1 LAGEAAVATR
11 TYDVV
16 IVGGGVMG
24 SAVAY
29 FLRAEGFAGRVLV
42 LERDLTYRHASS
54 GLSVG
59 GIRQQYGTAINIQ
72 LSRASL
78 SFYERFPEQ
87 MEVRGDRPDIAFRQ
101 RGYLF
106 LGDAA
111 RWPIMQRWHRVQRE
125 HGVEAVLL
133 APEEARALVPDLSL
147 DGIHGA
153 SFGWRDGTLDP
164 GSVLQGFV
172 RKARDLGAEYLE
184 DEVIGIGIAHGR
196 VTGVATRRSGVIA
209 SPIVVNAAGPRA
221 GALARLAGL
230 TLPVEPVRRQVY
242 VFEPERALPYDLP
255 LVIDVTGIYFRQE
268 PGGRVLTGRSFPD
281 DPHTFD
287 FTWDRDR
294 FFTGIWPD
302 LARRMP
308 CFHQLRLERG
318 WAGLYDMNVVDQNA
332 ILGAHP
338 EVAGLFCIAGFSGHG
353 FQQAPAAGR
362 GVAELIRAG
371 RFLTLDLSP
380 LTPARFTRGALLLE
394 EAVI

>member
-1 LAGEAAVATR
+1 VTTR
-11 TYDVV
+11 TSDVV

-29 FLRAEGFAGRVLV
+29 FLRADGFAGRVLV
-42 LERDLTYRHASS
+42 IERDLSYRRASS

-78 SFYERFPEQ
+78 AFYERFSEQ
-87 MEVRGDRPDIAFRQ
+87 MEVLGDRPDIAFRQ

-106 LGDAA
+106 LVDAA
-111 RWPIMQRWHRVQRE
+111 HWPIMQRWHRVQRE
-125 HGVEAVLL
+125 HGVEVALL
-133 APEEARALVPDLSL
+133 APEEARAFVPDLSL

-172 RKARDLGAEYLE
+172 RKARHLGAEYLE
-184 DEVIGIGIAHGR
+184 DEVTDIGIVDGR
-196 VTGVATRRSGVIA
+196 VTGVATRRSGIIA
-209 SPIVVNAAGPRA
+209 SSLVVNAAGPGA
-221 GALARLAGL
+221 GAVARLAGVR
-230 TLPVEPVRRQVY
+230 LPVEPVRRQVY

-255 LVIDVTGIYFRQE
+255 LIIDVTGIYFRHE
-268 PGGRVLTGRSFPD
+268 PGGRVLTGRSFAD
-281 DPHTFD
+281 DPHAFD

-308 CFHQLRLERG
+308 CFHRLRLERG
-318 WAGLYDMNVVDQNA
+318 WAGLYDMNVVDHNA

-338 EVAGLFCIAGFSGHG
+338 EVGGLYCIAGFSGHG

-380 LTPARFTRGALLLE
+380 LTPARFTTGALLLE

>member
-1 LAGEAAVATR
+1 MARR
-11 TYDVV
+11 TSDVV

-24 SAVAY
+24 SAAAF
-29 FLRAEGFAGRVLV
+29 FLRADGFAGRVLV
-42 LERDLTYRHASS
+42 IERDLTYRHASS

-59 GIRQQYGTAINIQ
+59 GIRQQYGTAINIH

-78 SFYERFPEQ
+78 AFYERFPEHL
-87 MEVRGDRPDIAFRQ
+87 EVRGERPNIGFRQ

-106 LGDAA
+106 LVDAA
-111 RWPIMQRWHRVQRE
+111 HWPTMQRWHRVQRE
-125 HGVEAVLL
+125 HGVEVALL
-133 APEEARALVPDLSL
+133 TPEGARELVPDLNL

-153 SFGWRDGTLDP
+153 SFGWRDGHLDP
-164 GSVLQGFV
+164 ASVLQAFV

-184 DEVIGIGIAHGR
+184 DEVIGIGMLGGR
-196 VTGVATRRSGVIA
+196 VTDVATRRSGIIA
-209 SPIVVNAAGPRA
+209 SAAVVNAAGPWA
-221 GALARLAGL
+221 GAVARLAGL
-230 TLPVEPVRRQVY
+230 SLPVEPVRRQVY
-242 VFEPERALPYDLP
+242 VFEPERALAYDLP
-255 LVIDVTGIYFRQE
+255 LVIDASGIYFRHE
-268 PGGRVLTGRSFPD
+268 TGGRVLTGRSFGD
-281 DPHTFD
+281 DPHAFD

-294 FFTGIWPD
+294 FVTGIWPD

-318 WAGLYDMNVVDQNA
+318 WAGLYDMNVVDQTA

-338 EVAGLFCIAGFSGHG
+338 EVSGLFCIAGFSGHG

-362 GVAELIRAG
+362 GLAELIRAG

-380 LTPARFTRGALLLE
+380 LTPGRFVTGALLLE

>member
-1 LAGEAAVATR
+1 MTTR
-11 TYDVV
+11 TSDVV

-29 FLRAEGFAGRVLV
+29 FLRADGFAGRVLV
-42 LERDLTYRHASS
+42 IERDLSYRRASS

-78 SFYERFPEQ
+78 AFYERFSEQ
-87 MEVRGDRPDIAFRQ
+87 MEVLGDRPDIAFRQ

-106 LGDAA
+106 LVDAA
-111 RWPIMQRWHRVQRE
+111 HWPIMQRWHRVQRE
-125 HGVEAVLL
+125 HGVEVALL
-133 APEEARALVPDLSL
+133 APEEARAFVPDLSL

-172 RKARDLGAEYLE
+172 RKARHLGAEYLE
-184 DEVIGIGIAHGR
+184 DEVTDIGIVDGR
-196 VTGVATRRSGVIA
+196 VTGVATRRSGIIA
-209 SPIVVNAAGPRA
+209 SSLVVNAAGPGA
-221 GALARLAGL
+221 GAVARLAGVR
-230 TLPVEPVRRQVY
+230 LPVEPVRRQVY

-255 LVIDVTGIYFRQE
+255 LIIDVTGIYFRHE
-268 PGGRVLTGRSFPD
+268 PGGRVLTGRSFAD
-281 DPHTFD
+281 DPHAFD

-308 CFHQLRLERG
+308 CFHRLRLERG
-318 WAGLYDMNVVDQNA
+318 WAGLYDMNVVDHNA

-338 EVAGLFCIAGFSGHG
+338 EVGGLYCIAGFSGHG

-380 LTPARFTRGALLLE
+380 LTPARFTTGALLLE

>member
-1 LAGEAAVATR
+1 VIVAAR
-11 TYDVV
+11 TADVV

-29 FLRAEGFAGRVLV
+29 FLRADGYPGCVLV
-42 LERDLTYRHASS
+42 VERDLSFRHASS

-78 SFYERFPEQ
+78 AFYEQFPER
-87 MEVRGDRPDIAFRQ
+87 MEVGGDRPDIALRQ

-106 LGDAA
+106 LVDAA
-111 RWPIMQRWHRVQRE
+111 HWAIMQRWHRVQRE
-125 HGVEAVLL
+125 HGVEVVLL
-133 APEEARALVPDLSL
+133 APEEAKTLVPDLSL

-164 GSVLQGFV
+164 AGVLQGFV
-172 RKARDLGAEYLE
+172 RKARALGVEYLE
-184 DEVIGIGIAHGR
+184 DEVFGIETVGGRIAG
-196 VTGVATRRSGVIA
+196 VTTRRSGIIA
-209 SPIVVNAAGPRA
+209 SGVVVNAAGPWA
-221 GALARLAGL
+221 GVMARLAGL

-242 VFEPERALPYDLP
+242 VFEPERALTYELP
-255 LVIDVTGIYFRQE
+255 LIIDVSGIYFRHE
-268 PGGRVLTGRSFPD
+268 PGGRVLTGRSFTD
-281 DPHTFD
+281 DPHAFD

-294 FFTGIWPD
+294 FFSGIWPE

-332 ILGAHP
+332 ILGAHL
-338 EVAGLFCIAGFSGHG
+338 EVGGLFCIAGFSGHG
-353 FQQAPAAGR
+353 FQQAPAAAR
-362 GVAELIRAG
+362 GLAELIRSG

-380 LTPARFTRGALLLE
+380 LTPARFATGALLRE

>member
-1 LAGEAAVATR
+1 MAGR
-11 TYDVV
+11 TSDVV

-29 FLRAEGFAGRVLV
+29 FLCADGAAGRVLV
-42 LERDLTYRHASS
+42 VERDLTYRQASS

-59 GIRQQYGTAINIQ
+59 GIRQQYGTAINIH

-78 SFYERFPEQ
+78 EFYERFSER

-106 LGDAA
+106 LVDAA
-111 RWPIMQRWHRVQRE
+111 RWPGMQRWHRVQRE
-125 HGVEAVLL
+125 HGVEVALL
-133 APEEARALVPDLSL
+133 TPEEAREIVPDLNL

-153 SFGWRDGTLDP
+153 SFGWRDGHLDP
-164 GSVLQGFV
+164 GSVLQAFA

-184 DEVIGIGIAHGR
+184 DEVIGLGMSGGG
-196 VTGVATRRSGVIA
+196 VTGVATRRSGFIA
-209 SPIVVNAAGPRA
+209 SATVVNAAGPWA
-221 GALARLAGL
+221 GAVARLADL

-242 VFEPERALPYDLP
+242 VFEPERALTYDLP
-255 LVIDVTGIYFRQE
+255 LVIDTGGIYFRHE
-268 PGGRVLTGRSFPD
+268 TGGRVLTGRSFVD
-281 DPHTFD
+281 DPHAFD

-294 FFTGIWPD
+294 FVTGIWPE

-338 EVAGLFCIAGFSGHG
+338 EATGLFCIAGFSGHG

-362 GVAELIRAG
+362 GLAELIRAG

-380 LTPARFTRGALLLE
+380 LTPGRFAAGALLRE

>member
-1 LAGEAAVATR
+1 VTTR
-11 TYDVV
+11 TSDVV

-29 FLRAEGFAGRVLV
+29 FLGADGFAGRVLV
-42 LERDLTYRHASS
+42 IERDLSYRRASS

-78 SFYERFPEQ
+78 AFYERFSEQ
-87 MEVRGDRPDIAFRQ
+87 MEVLGDRPDIAFRQ

-106 LGDAA
+106 LVDAA
-111 RWPIMQRWHRVQRE
+111 HWPIMQRWHRVQRE
-125 HGVEAVLL
+125 HGVEVALL
-133 APEEARALVPDLSL
+133 APEEARAFVPDLSL

-172 RKARDLGAEYLE
+172 RKARHLGAEYLE
-184 DEVIGIGIAHGR
+184 DEVTDIGIVDGR
-196 VTGVATRRSGVIA
+196 VTGVATRRSGIIA
-209 SPIVVNAAGPRA
+209 SSLVVNAAGPGA
-221 GALARLAGL
+221 GAVARLAGVR
-230 TLPVEPVRRQVY
+230 LPVEPVRRQVY

-255 LVIDVTGIYFRQE
+255 LIIDVTGIYFRHE
-268 PGGRVLTGRSFPD
+268 PGGRVLTGRSFAD
-281 DPHTFD
+281 DPHAFD

-308 CFHQLRLERG
+308 CFHRLRLERG
-318 WAGLYDMNVVDQNA
+318 WAGLYDMNVVDHNA

-338 EVAGLFCIAGFSGHG
+338 EVGGLYCIAGFSGHG

-380 LTPARFTRGALLLE
+380 LTPARFTTGALLLE